1 MSFTAFCYIHACGA
15 CMAAPRASVGAS
27 RPLILMIMRPAGCAV
42 SRSGVAVEAVLD
54 AALGNLGEFAISVR
68 ELGRYAQNLGKDGR
82 VFQMKA
88 ADIVGLAR

>member
-1 MSFTAFCYIHACGA
+1 MSFTAFCYIHT
-15 CMAAPRASVGAS
+15 CMWCLHGRTAGIRRCKSSIVV
-27 RPLILMIMRPAGCAV
+27 IMRPAGCAV